1 MVFVD
6 SHVHI
11 HKSFNLPEFFDA
23 TWQNVLAAW
32 QLTGDVEH
40 PQAVLMLT
48 EEAGVNWFEALF
60 RREKKITD
68 SLRDWKI
75 QFSVEDCSL
84 LLQKDAAC
92 SICLIAG
99 RQIQTNEGL
108 EVLALAVRRTIED
121 NQAMNETIIRVRNAG
136 GLPVIPWGFGKWIGA
151 RGKVIDQLIR
161 DVGKG
166 DLYIGDNG
174 GRPWFLKE
182 PKQFEASTR
191 KGLKILRG
199 SDPLPFAREYRRA
212 GSYGFYFVGEL
223 SEDKPAEA
231 LKQKLADPLFKLHTY
246 GDPERL
252 GNFIRNQLLMQIK
265 KRFGKSIENVR

>member
-23 TWQNVLAAW
+23 TWQNVQAAW
-32 QLTGDVEH
+32 QLTGDAGH

-60 RREKKITD
+60 RHEIKITD
-68 SLRDWKI
+68 SLQDWKI
-75 QFSVEDCSL
+75 RSSAEDCSL
-84 LLQKDAAC
+84 LIEKKAAC
-92 SICLIAG
+92 SIYLIAG
-99 RQIQTNEGL
+99 RQIQTKEGL
-108 EVLALAVRRTIED
+108 EVLALGLRRTFKD
-121 NQAMNETIIRVRNAG
+121 NHAMRETINRVKDAG

-174 GRPWFLKE
+174 GRPRFLKE
-182 PKQFEASTR
+182 PKQFEASQR
-191 KGLKILRG
+191 KGIKILRG

-223 SEDKPAEA
+223 SEDKPAED
-231 LKQKLADPLFKLHTY
+231 LKQKLADPLFKLNTY
-246 GDPERL
+246 GDPERF

-265 KRFGKSIENVR
+265 KRFGKSIETLQ

>member
-48 EEAGVNWFEALF
+48 EEAGANWFESLL
-60 RREKKITD
+60 RPEKKITD

-75 QFSVEDCSL
+75 RSSAEDCSL
-84 LLQKDAAC
+84 LLQKNAVC

-99 RQIQTNEGL
+99 RQIQTKEGL
-108 EVLALAVRRTIED
+108 EVLALGVRRTFKD
-121 NQAMNETIIRVRNAG
+121 NHALRETINRVRDAG
-136 GLPVIPWGFGKWIGA
+136 GLPVIPWGFGKWIGK

-174 GRPWFLKE
+174 GRPRFLKE
-182 PKQFEASTR
+182 PKQFDASKR
-191 KGLKILRG
+191 KGIKILRG
-199 SDPLPFAREYRRA
+199 SDPLPFARECRRA
-212 GSYGFYFVGEL
+212 GSYGFYFGGEL
-223 SEDKPAEA
+223 SEDTPAED
-231 LKQKLADPLFKLHTY
+231 LKQKLADPLFKLNAY

-265 KRFGKSIENVR
+265 KRFSKSIETVR